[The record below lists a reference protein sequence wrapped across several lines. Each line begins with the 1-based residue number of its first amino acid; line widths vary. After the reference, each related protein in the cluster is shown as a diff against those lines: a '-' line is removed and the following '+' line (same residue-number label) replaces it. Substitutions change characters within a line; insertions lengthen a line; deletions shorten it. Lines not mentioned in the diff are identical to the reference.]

1 MSLRKQFV
9 IKSTPQ
15 IVEIIESLLD
25 ITSCRDKSLLFH
37 RLLLPHIKEIV
48 ESDLVKSDC
57 TIDGSLYRKIE
68 TIFNNYIEG

>member
-1 MSLRKQFV
+1 MSLRQQFV

-15 IVEIIESLLD
+15 IVEIIESVLD
-25 ITSCRDKSLLFH
+25 LTSCRDKSLLFH
-37 RLLLPHIKEIV
+37 RLLLPHIKEVV

-57 TIDGSLYRKIE
+57 TIDGSLYREIE